1 VFVDTRLKKCIPLKD
16 TVATINNQSLR
27 SVLISYDYTGLWKII
42 FMTFNVFLPLLQARV
57 WQSSVA

>member
-1 VFVDTRLKKCIPLKD
+1 MFVGTHLKKCIPLKG
-16 TVATINNQSLR
+16 TVATINNQFLL

-57 WQSSVA
+57 WQSWVA